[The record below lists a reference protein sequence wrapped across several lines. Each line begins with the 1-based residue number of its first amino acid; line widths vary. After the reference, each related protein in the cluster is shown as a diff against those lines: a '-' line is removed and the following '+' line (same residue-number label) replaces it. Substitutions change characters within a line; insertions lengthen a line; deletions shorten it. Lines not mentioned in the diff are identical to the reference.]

1 MGKKYIKSHYQWNE
15 ADHEAAIKEVQ
26 KGKSIRQA
34 AKDHHMDEG
43 MISYTI
49 DKVKNDIPLKKQTGK
64 QTLLSKG
71 LESNL
76 EPGRLYIYP
85 L

>member
-15 ADHEAAIKEVQ
+15 ADRKAAIKEVQ
-26 KGKSIRQA
+26 KWKSIRQA

-43 MISYTI
+43 MISCAI
-49 DKVKNDIPLKKQTGK
+49 NKVKNDIPLKKQTGK

-71 LESNL
+71 L
-76 EPGRLYIYP
+76 
-85 L
+85 

>member
-1 MGKKYIKSHYQWNE
+1 
-15 ADHEAAIKEVQ
+15 
-26 KGKSIRQA
+26 
-34 AKDHHMDEG
+34 MDEG